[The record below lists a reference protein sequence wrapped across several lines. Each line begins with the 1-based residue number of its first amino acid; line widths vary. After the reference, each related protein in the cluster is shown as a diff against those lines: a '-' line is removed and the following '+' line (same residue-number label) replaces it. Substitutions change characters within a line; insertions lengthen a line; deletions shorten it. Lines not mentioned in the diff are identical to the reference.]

1 MEFSIKDVKIELA
14 QSNIKTSEF
23 KKLVQLWVRDY
34 RIQGDV
40 CADVNQIYNG
50 ILKNCSETT
59 LVAYYNG
66 ALVGFVCVCKD
77 EFSSV
82 IELAYSVPSL
92 RGKGVATKLYIAAI
106 ERFGA
111 DEIEVSF
118 KRAKSKVEY
127 WQSLGFKSF
136 KKRYG
141 QAYSMKAIC
150 YLSLKDP
157 RHSGLAFPLER
168 KEILEC
174 LRTQGG
180 NISVNAGKLVPFH
193 QPNVLEECPT
203 TYSSNLDTSP
213 KKHFLAVYS

>member
-1 MEFSIKDVKIELA
+1 MEFSINDVKIETA
-14 QSNIKTSEF
+14 RNKIKTSEF

-40 CADVNQIYNG
+40 CADVNQIYRS
-50 ILKNCSETT
+50 ILENFSETT
-59 LVAYYNG
+59 LIAYYNG
-66 ALVGFVCVCKD
+66 ALVGFVCVCKG
-77 EFSSV
+77 EVSRV

-111 DEIEVSF
+111 DEIEVNF

-127 WQSLGFKSF
+127 WQSLGFKSC

-150 YLSLKDP
+150 YLSLKEAS
-157 RHSGLAFPLER
+157 HNVLAFPLER
-168 KEILEC
+168 KEIQEY

-180 NISVNAGKLVPFH
+180 NASINAGKLVPFQ

-213 KKHFLAVYS
+213 KNNLPAVYR